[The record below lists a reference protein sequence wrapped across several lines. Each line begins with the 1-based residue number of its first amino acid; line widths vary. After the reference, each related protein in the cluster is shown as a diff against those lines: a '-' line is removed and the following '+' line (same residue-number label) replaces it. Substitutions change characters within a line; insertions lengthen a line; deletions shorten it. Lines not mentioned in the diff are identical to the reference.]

1 MERRPTTPAELFEDM
16 GYSPLDWP
24 GKTTRLRRDS
34 VQDVRQRLA
43 STNVALGELYHENSK
58 LYPSRCEELAASR
71 LDPDAVR
78 LAFLRRRAETKKRT
92 SSPDAERF
100 AAVRPLL
107 SAATRSGR
115 APLFYA
121 LELRVADDALV
132 ARHEP
137 LMDTLVVLKATALE
151 EYAALR
157 RGLELLSPTSTSP
170 SAFLF
175 IVASFVRNEV
185 LYGARGYRRTLI
197 EAGQLAEIITMEAD
211 RLQIPVRPIL
221 EFHDRSADGFIEVDG
236 IEQGTVLI
244 LEVGGEL

>member
-1 MERRPTTPAELFEDM
+1 MKRRPTTPGELFEDM

-34 VQDVRQRLA
+34 VQDVRQRSA

-58 LYPSRCEELAASR
+58 LYPGRCDELAASR
-71 LDPDAVR
+71 LDLDAVR
-78 LAFLRRRAETKKRT
+78 LAFLRRRAEGKRPT
-92 SSPDAERF
+92 SSPDVERF
-100 AAVRPLL
+100 AAIRPLL
-107 SAATRSGR
+107 SVTTRSGR

-137 LMDTLVVLKATALE
+137 LMDTLVVLKDTAVK

-157 RGLELLSPTSTSP
+157 RGLQLLGPISTSP
-170 SAFLF
+170 SALLF
-175 IVASFVRNEV
+175 IIASFVRNEV

-197 EAGQLAEIITMEAD
+197 EAGQLAEIITIEAD
-211 RLQIPVRPIL
+211 RLQIPVRPVL
-221 EFHDRSADGFIEVDG
+221 EFHDRSVDEFMEVDG
-236 IEQGTVLI
+236 IEQGTALI